1 MNHKKNLS
9 DFARELV
16 ANYAKC
22 LPTDEFH
29 TLNVYD
35 IPLNEREELVVLYLE
50 AEDRNMDIVIEAIL
64 KGDFSIDSEF
74 VVALLDMLKNH
85 TAENRD
91 NFSCIVVSNMLVYL
105 DNKLQAV
112 IDDACRDYDFD
123 LKEAS

>member
-16 ANYAKC
+16 SNYAKY

-29 TLNVYD
+29 TLNTYD
-35 IPLNEREELVVLYLE
+35 IPLNEREELAVLYLE

-74 VVALLDMLKNH
+74 MVALLDMLKNH
-85 TAENRD
+85 TSDNRD
-91 NFSCIVVSNMLVYL
+91 NFACIVVSNMLVYL
-105 DNKLQAV
+105 DDKLQDV
-112 IDDACRDYDFD
+112 INDACRDYDYD